1 MQHNSDRIDIIWDI
15 YRAESLKE
23 STREKRGKGI
33 RRKVYVQANLP
44 SNFQGFLCD
53 SRNKEELFNFLTD
66 KVSLYNGYP
75 FDKEMYITAGN
86 IKQLCNICVVIIIC

>member
-33 RRKVYVQANLP
+33 RRKVSGQANMP
-44 SNFQGFLCD
+44 SNFQDFLCD

-66 KVSLYNGYP
+66 KVSSYNGYP
-75 FDKEMYITAGN
+75 LDKEIYITAG
-86 IKQLCNICVVIIIC
+86 KVTM